1 MHVYV
6 ERYQFVFYSFN
17 ACYYSSDTNA
27 YTIIFIYTAQTT
39 TFSFIKKKLLIVKDA
54 TYCLADI
61 DCSLVDLNPL
71 LFLRIIVFIAS
82 LLCIVFLALFINFL
96 SG

>member
-6 ERYQFVFYSFN
+6 ERHQFVFYSFN
-17 ACYYSSDTNA
+17 ACYYFSYTNA
-27 YTIIFIYTAQTT
+27 YTIIFIYTAQRTK
-39 TFSFIKKKLLIVKDA
+39 FSFIKKKLLIVKDA

-61 DCSLVDLNPL
+61 DCSLVGLNPL
-71 LFLRIIVFIAS
+71 LFLRIIVFIAC
-82 LLCIVFLALFINFL
+82 LFCIVFLALFINFL